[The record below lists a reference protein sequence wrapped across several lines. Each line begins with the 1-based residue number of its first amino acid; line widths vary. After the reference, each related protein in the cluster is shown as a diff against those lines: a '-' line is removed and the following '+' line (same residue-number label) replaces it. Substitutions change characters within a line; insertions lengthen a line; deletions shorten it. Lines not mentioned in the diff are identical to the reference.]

1 VGDAMRKEK
10 QETKPQSRIG
20 ITFRN
25 FKTHSDSLDDY
36 FVDSEP
42 SYRMEAESN
51 GTHNK
56 ADVAF
61 EQMVKGETF
70 PSYRN
75 AGLKKQVNRRNK

>member
-1 VGDAMRKEK
+1 MRREK
-10 QETKPQSRIG
+10 QETKPKSHVD
-20 ITFRN
+20 ITFRD
-25 FKTHSDSLDDY
+25 FKKHSDDLNDY

-56 ADVAF
+56 ADIAF
-61 EQMVKGETF
+61 EQMVTGKTF